1 MENSKIMKEAAAAL
15 KGKWGLAIGG
25 NLLVGLISVA
35 VALVGWRIAGQD
47 WGANLTSLIFS
58 PPLAIGMT
66 IFSLNIYRDNNPEID
81 NLFIPFKTKFPAV
94 PVHWVNSIL
103 AYFMMGALVAVG
115 FILLIIPGIIA
126 SLMFSQIFFI
136 MGEDKEIQAYDA
148 LVKSMNLMKGYKW
161 KLFKIGLR
169 LFGLSI
175 LCIFTLGIGFF
186 WLLPYQNVVFATF
199 YNDIKDNPSFKNQEY
214 IN

>member
-1 MENSKIMKEAAAAL
+1 MENSKIMKEAYASL

-25 NLLVGLISVA
+25 NLLVGLIVIA
-35 VALVGWRIAGQD
+35 VALVGWRIAGAD

-81 NLFIPFKTKFPAV
+81 NLFIPFKTN
-94 PVHWVNSIL
+94 WVNSIL
-103 AYFMMGALVAVG
+103 AYFMMGALVFVG

-126 SLMFSQIFFI
+126 ALMFSQIFFI
-136 MGEDKEIQAYDA
+136 MGEEKEIGAYEA
-148 LVKSMNLMKGYKW
+148 LVKSMNMMKGYKW

-175 LCIFTLGIGFF
+175 LCIFTLGIGFI
-186 WLLPYQNVVFATF
+186 WLSPYQNVVYATF
-199 YNDIKDNPSFKNQEY
+199 YNDIKVNPSFKNKEY

>member
-66 IFSLNIYRDNNPEID
+66 IFSLKIYRDNNPEVE
-81 NLFIPFKTKFPAV
+81 NLFIPFKTNWA
-94 PVHWVNSIL
+94 NSIL
-103 AYFMMGALVAVG
+103 AYFMMGVLVAVG
-115 FILLIIPGIIA
+115 FILLIIPGVIA
-126 SLMFSQIFFI
+126 ALMFSQIFFI
-136 MGEDKEIQAYDA
+136 MGEEKEIGAYDA
-148 LVKSMNLMKGYKW
+148 LVKSMNMMKGYKW
-161 KLFKIGLR
+161 KLFKIYLR

-175 LCIFTLGIGFF
+175 LCIFTLGIGFI
-186 WLLPYQNVVFATF
+186 WLLPYQNVVFSVF
-199 YNDIKDNPSFKNQEY
+199 YDDVKDNPSFKNQEY

>member
-1 MENSKIMKEAAAAL
+1 MENSKIMKEAYASL

-25 NLLVGLISVA
+25 NLLVGLIVVA
-35 VALVGWRIAGQD
+35 VAGVGWLMVGED
-47 WGANLTSLIFS
+47 WGANLTSLIFA

-81 NLFIPFKTKFPAV
+81 NLFIPFKTN
-94 PVHWVNSIL
+94 WVNSIL

-126 SLMFSQIFFI
+126 ALMFSQVFFI

-148 LVKSMNLMKGYKW
+148 LVDSLNMMKGYKW
-161 KLFKIGLR
+161 KLFKIWLR

-175 LCIFTLGIGFF
+175 LCIFTLGIGFI
-186 WLLPYQNVVFATF
+186 WLSPYQNVVFATF
-199 YNDIKDNPSFKNQEY
+199 YDDIKDSPSFKNQEY
-214 IN
+214 LN

>member
-1 MENSKIMKEAAAAL
+1 MENSKIMKEAYASL

-25 NLLVGLISVA
+25 SLLVGLIVIA

-58 PPLAIGMT
+58 PPLAIGIT

-81 NLFIPFKTKFPAV
+81 NLFIPFKTN
-94 PVHWVNSIL
+94 WVNSIL

-126 SLMFSQIFFI
+126 ALMFSQVFFI

-148 LVKSMNLMKGYKW
+148 LVDSLNMMKGYKW
-161 KLFKIGLR
+161 KLFKIWLR

-186 WLLPYQNVVFATF
+186 WLSPYQNVVFAKF
-199 YNDIKDNPSFKNQEY
+199 YDDIKDNPSFKNQEY
-214 IN
+214 LN

>member
-1 MENSKIMKEAAAAL
+1 MENSKIMKEAYASL

-25 NLLVGLISVA
+25 NLLVGLIVVA

-81 NLFIPFKTKFPAV
+81 NLFIPFKTN
-94 PVHWVNSIL
+94 WVNSIL

-126 SLMFSQIFFI
+126 ALMFSQVFFI

-148 LVKSMNLMKGYKW
+148 LVKSMNMMKGYKW
-161 KLFKIGLR
+161 KLFKIWLR

-175 LCIFTLGIGFF
+175 LCIFTLGIGFI
-186 WLLPYQNVVFATF
+186 WLSPYQNVVFATF
-199 YNDIKDNPSFKNQEY
+199 YDDIKDSPSFKNQEY
-214 IN
+214 LN

>member
-25 NLLVGLISVA
+25 NLLVGLIAVA

-47 WGANLTSLIFS
+47 WGANLTSLIFT

-81 NLFIPFKTKFPAV
+81 NLFIPFKTN
-94 PVHWVNSIL
+94 WVNSIL
-103 AYFMMGALVAVG
+103 AYFMMGALVVVG

-136 MGEDKEIQAYDA
+136 MGENKEMGAYDA
-148 LVKSMNLMKGYKW
+148 LVKSMNMMKGYKW
-161 KLFKIGLR
+161 KFFKINLR
-169 LFGLSI
+169 LFGLAI
-175 LCIFTLGIGFF
+175 LCIFTLFIGFI
-186 WLLPYQNVVFATF
+186 WLIPYQNVVFATF
-199 YNDIKDNPSFKNQEY
+199 YDDIKDSPSFKNQEY
-214 IN
+214 LN

>member
-25 NLLVGLISVA
+25 NLLVGLIAVA

-47 WGANLTSLIFS
+47 WGANLTSLIFT

-81 NLFIPFKTKFPAV
+81 NLFIPFKTN
-94 PVHWVNSIL
+94 WVNSIL
-103 AYFMMGALVAVG
+103 AYFMMGALVVVG

-136 MGEDKEIQAYDA
+136 MGENKEMGAYDA
-148 LVKSMNLMKGYKW
+148 LVKSMNMMKGYKW
-161 KLFKIGLR
+161 KFFKINLR
-169 LFGLSI
+169 LFGLAI
-175 LCIFTLGIGFF
+175 LCIFTLFIGFI
-186 WLLPYQNVVFATF
+186 WLIPYQNVVFATF
-199 YNDIKDNPSFKNQEY
+199 YDDIKDSPSFKNQQY
-214 IN
+214 LN

>member
-1 MENSKIMKEAAAAL
+1 MENSKIMKEAYASL

-25 NLLVGLISVA
+25 NLLVGLIVVA
-35 VALVGWRIAGQD
+35 VAGVGWLMVGED
-47 WGANLTSLIFS
+47 WGANLTSLIFA

-66 IFSLNIYRDNNPEID
+66 IFSLKIYRDNNPEIE
-81 NLFIPFKTKFPAV
+81 NLFIPFKTN
-94 PVHWVNSIL
+94 WVNSIL

-126 SLMFSQIFFI
+126 ALMFSQVFFI

-148 LVKSMNLMKGYKW
+148 LVKSMNMMKGYKW
-161 KLFKIGLR
+161 KLFKIWLR

-186 WLLPYQNVVFATF
+186 WLSPYQNVVFATF
-199 YNDIKDNPSFKNQEY
+199 YDDIKDSPSFKNQEY
-214 IN
+214 LN

>member
-15 KGKWGLAIGG
+15 KGKWGLAVVG
-25 NLLVGLISVA
+25 NLLLAVISIA

-47 WGANLTSLIFS
+47 WGANLTSLIFL

-81 NLFIPFKTKFPAV
+81 NLFIPFKTN
-94 PVHWVNSIL
+94 WVNSIL
-103 AYFMMGALVAVG
+103 AYFMMGALVFVG

-161 KLFKIGLR
+161 KLFKICLR

>member
-1 MENSKIMKEAAAAL
+1 MENSKIMKEAYASL

-25 NLLVGLISVA
+25 NLLVGLIVVA

-81 NLFIPFKTKFPAV
+81 NLFIPFKTN
-94 PVHWVNSIL
+94 WVNSIL

-126 SLMFSQIFFI
+126 ALMFSQVFFI

-148 LVKSMNLMKGYKW
+148 LVDSLNMMKGYKW
-161 KLFKIGLR
+161 KLFKIWLR

-186 WLLPYQNVVFATF
+186 WLSPYQNVVFAKF
-199 YNDIKDNPSFKNQEY
+199 YDDIKDNPSFKNQEY
-214 IN
+214 LN

>member
-1 MENSKIMKEAAAAL
+1 MENSKIMKEAYASL

-25 NLLVGLISVA
+25 NLLVGLIVVA

-81 NLFIPFKTKFPAV
+81 NLFIPFKTN
-94 PVHWVNSIL
+94 WVNSIL

-126 SLMFSQIFFI
+126 ALMFSQVFFI

-148 LVKSMNLMKGYKW
+148 LVDSLNMMKGYKW
-161 KLFKIGLR
+161 KLFKIWLR

-175 LCIFTLGIGFF
+175 LCIFTLGIGFI
-186 WLLPYQNVVFATF
+186 WLSPYQNVVFATF
-199 YNDIKDNPSFKNQEY
+199 YDDIKDSPSFKNQEY
-214 IN
+214 LN

>member
-15 KGKWGLAIGG
+15 KGKWGLAVVG
-25 NLLVGLISVA
+25 NLLLAVISIA

-66 IFSLNIYRDNNPEID
+66 IFSLKIYRDNNPEVE
-81 NLFIPFKTKFPAV
+81 NLFIPFKTNWA
-94 PVHWVNSIL
+94 NSIL
-103 AYFMMGALVAVG
+103 AYFMMGVLVAVG

-126 SLMFSQIFFI
+126 ALMFSQVFFI

-148 LVKSMNLMKGYKW
+148 LVKSMNLMKDYKW
-161 KLFKIGLR
+161 KLFKICLR

-186 WLLPYQNVVFATF
+186 WLSPYQNVVFAKF
-199 YNDIKDNPSFKNQEY
+199 YDDIKDNPSFKNQEY
-214 IN
+214 LN